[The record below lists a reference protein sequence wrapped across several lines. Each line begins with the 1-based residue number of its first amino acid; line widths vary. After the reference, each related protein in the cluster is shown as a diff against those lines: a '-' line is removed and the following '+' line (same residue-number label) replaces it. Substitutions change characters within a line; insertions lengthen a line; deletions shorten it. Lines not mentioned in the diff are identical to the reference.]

1 VPVSG
6 AYGMGEFA
14 RSFAIAR
21 AAQQRWPAAAIHF
34 ILSSAAPYAAGL
46 PFPTTL
52 LPSSATFHSAAVIE
66 LIEAWRPHVVVFD
79 NAGRTVQL
87 RAAQRAGARVV
98 FISSR
103 PRQRG
108 KAFRLRWMQLLD
120 EHWIAYPQFIAGSL
134 SALEQLKLKLLRRP
148 AVRYLDVILS
158 HAAPARH
165 AAILAQAGCD
175 AQRYVLVVPG
185 GGTGHPGADGAVE
198 QFLAAAHR
206 LAARDIMTVFV
217 GPAGS
222 SPGEVAADAARVAPL
237 RFVGS
242 MPQSDLGVLMRHARL
257 IVANGGSTLLQ
268 AIACGAACVAVPIAR
283 DQLARIRYCVQAGV
297 AVEAALD
304 GARIAQSVS
313 ALWDDEPAR
322 AALARHAVGL
332 ALADGVEVAVGA
344 LGQLIDAQSRG
355 R

>member
-1 VPVSG
+1 
-6 AYGMGEFA
+6 M
-14 RSFAIAR
+14 
-21 AAQQRWPAAAIHF
+21 
-34 ILSSAAPYAAGL
+34 LSRAAPYAAGL
-46 PFPTTL
+46 PFTRTL

-79 NAGRTVQL
+79 NAGRTAQL

-103 PRQRG
+103 PRQRS
-108 KAFRLRWMQLLD
+108 KAFRLHWMRLLD

-134 SALEQLKLKLLRRP
+134 SALERLKLKLLCRP

-158 HAAPARH
+158 QAAPVRH
-165 AAILAQAGCD
+165 AQILAQTGCD
-175 AQRYVLVVPG
+175 AQRYALVVPG

-198 QFLAAAHR
+198 QFLAAAR
-206 LAARDIMTVFV
+206 QLAARGIMTVFV
-217 GPAGS
+217 GPA
-222 SPGEVAADAARVAPL
+222 ADAAPAAPL
-237 RFVGS
+237 CFVGS
-242 MPQSDLGVLMRHARL
+242 LPQSDLGVLMRHARL

-283 DQLARIRYCVQAGV
+283 DQLARIGRCVQAGV

-304 GARIAQSVS
+304 GAHIAQSVS

-322 AALARHAVGL
+322 AALARRAVGL

-344 LGQLIDAQSRG
+344 LGQLIDAQSQG